1 MNAGDVFVGGVAVV
15 TGAGSGIGEGIARE
29 AARRGMKVVLADI
42 ATDRIEQI
50 AAELRAVGQEVLAVT
65 TDVSD
70 HAAVERLAATTHEI
84 FGDVRLLVNNA
95 GIEMLG
101 HVWEIP
107 AETWNKALG
116 INVLGVIHG
125 VRAFAPRMLAANKP
139 AFIANLSSVGALGV
153 MPIQTPYIVSKHAVL
168 SFTECL
174 ALEVEMTGAP
184 ISVSAV
190 LPGPVATR
198 IFEDAPA
205 GLNPK
210 TVDRHRA
217 YMNAM
222 LRDYGLDAQ
231 EAGRRILEGIA
242 ARQFWVSTH
251 PEMMTEYARARSL
264 HLAEL
269 GHPRLTEETRSIL
282 GPEQSGAV

>member
-1 MNAGDVFVGGVAVV
+1 MKASEAFSGGVAVV
-15 TGAGSGIGEGIARE
+15 TGAASGIGEGIART
-29 AARRGMKVVLADI
+29 AAALGMKLVLADI
-42 ATDRIEQI
+42 ATDRLEAL
-50 AAELRAVGQEVLAVT
+50 AAEIRGNGGEALAVT

-70 HAAVERLAATTHEI
+70 AAALDRLAAVTHEA

-107 AETWNKALG
+107 AGTWEKAMK
-116 INVLGVIHG
+116 INVLGVING
-125 VRAFAPRMLAANKP
+125 VRAFAPRMIAAGKQ
-139 AFIANLSSVGALGV
+139 AYIANLSSVGGLGM
-153 MPIQTPYIVSKHAVL
+153 MPIQTPYLVTKHAVL

-174 ALEVEMTGAP
+174 ALEIDMTGQP

-205 GLNPK
+205 GNNPG
-210 TVDRHRA
+210 TVERHRA

-222 LRDYGLDAQ
+222 LRDYGISGL
-231 EAGRRILEGIA
+231 EAGQRILDGVA
-242 ARQFWVSTH
+242 AGQFWVSTH
-251 PEMMTEYARARSL
+251 PET
-264 HLAEL
+264 
-269 GHPRLTEETRSIL
+269 
-282 GPEQSGAV
+282 